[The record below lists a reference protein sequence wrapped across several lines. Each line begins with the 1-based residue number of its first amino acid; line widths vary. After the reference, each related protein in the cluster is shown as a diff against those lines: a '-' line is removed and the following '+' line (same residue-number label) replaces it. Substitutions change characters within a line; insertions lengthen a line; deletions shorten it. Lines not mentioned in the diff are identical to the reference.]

1 LILDYPVVTVLI
13 ITFKRFQ
20 LAKKTI
26 ESIKENLEY
35 PNLRFHIADDG
46 SGPEHIQKLFEVI
59 GNKYPISVTNS
70 ERGGLSKNTN
80 MGIEACLKYFDY
92 YLQLQ
97 DDFVLTHPLDLKPSV
112 QLLAER
118 NDIGMVR
125 LGRLNPY
132 MSGTV
137 FEAINRYWWLLKRKS
152 DTYVYTE
159 NPHLCHKR
167 FPMTYGKMREDLKMG
182 HAELEMCSRFNNS
195 SGPEIVWPAWLSTT
209 DMFQHIGDSQ
219 SYHWVMEREGK
230 TAEQA
235 SEVFE
240 QMDMCNA

>member
-1 LILDYPVVTVLI
+1 VEYPVVTVLV
-13 ITFKRFQ
+13 ITYRRLM

-26 ESIKENLEY
+26 ESIKQYLEY
-35 PNLRFHIADDG
+35 PNLRFHLADDG
-46 SGPEHIQKLFEVI
+46 SGDEYIVKLIETI
-59 GNKYPISVTNS
+59 GPNYPITVTNTNR
-70 ERGGLSKNTN
+70 RGLGANTN
-80 MGIEACLKYFDY
+80 AGVAACLAQSPY

-97 DDFVLTHPLDLKPSV
+97 DDFVLTHPMDLKPSV
-112 QLLAER
+112 ELLAER

-137 FEAINRYWWLLKRKS
+137 FEAINRYWWMIKRKS
-152 DTYVYTE
+152 DTYIYTE
-159 NPHLCHKR
+159 NPHLCHSR
-167 FPMTYGKMREDLKMG
+167 FPQTYGQIREDLKMG
-182 HAELEMCSRFNNS
+182 IAELDMCSRFNNG

-219 SYHWVMEREGK
+219 SYHWVMERQGV

-235 SEVFE
+235 AELFA
-240 QMDMCNA
+240 QMDAQNV